1 MTMLAQYQIVNDEQ
15 LQQLKDC
22 TDAQRFDQLECITD
36 DTDEQDLV
44 DLGKLWDV
52 LHFCLTK
59 TSATTPI
66 ENDLL
71 SEFVVGSEAFSEDED
86 ADFIAYI
93 EWFMLAEIVEKIE
106 QIDFANLLAEMQMK
120 TLREK
125 NLYPLGIWNDK
136 KKNLDKELQ
145 SSFNE
150 LKNLYQKA
158 LDSGQHIVMSIC

>member
-1 MTMLAQYQIVNDEQ
+1 MLAQYQIINDEQ
-15 LQQLKDC
+15 LQQLKNCSDQ
-22 TDAQRFDQLECITD
+22 QRFDQLESITEY
-36 DTDEQDLV
+36 TAEQDLV

-66 ENDLL
+66 ADDLL
-71 SEFVVGSEAFSEDED
+71 SEFVIGTQVFSEDED

-93 EWFMLAEIVEKIE
+93 EWSMLAEIVDKIQKINFSNYLEK
-106 QIDFANLLAEMQMK
+106 MQMK

-125 NLYPLGIWNDK
+125 NLYPTGIWNDK

-145 SSFNE
+145 NSFEE
-150 LKNLYQKA
+150 LKKLYQNA
-158 LDSGQHIVMSIC
+158 LDNGQHIVISIC